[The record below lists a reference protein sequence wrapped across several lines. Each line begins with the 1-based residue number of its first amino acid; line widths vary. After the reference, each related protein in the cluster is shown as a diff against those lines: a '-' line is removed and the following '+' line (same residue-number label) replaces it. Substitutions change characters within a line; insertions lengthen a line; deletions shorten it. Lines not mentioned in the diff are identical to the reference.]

1 MRVMSYKKNN
11 ALMQTYKIIF
21 QKVYTFIL
29 MHELF
34 VRKGTKAQ
42 QPPGS
47 RIKLDAYF

>member
-1 MRVMSYKKNN
+1 
-11 ALMQTYKIIF
+11 
-21 QKVYTFIL
+21 

-47 RIKLDAYF
+47 RIKLDAYFKSQFNGSPSCLADKTCKLAAS